1 VGLQSEAIGR
11 RAVAVLGG
19 KVADRVIDSVQ
30 PVDGRTKYG
39 FSRQLL
45 LLFSMDEDEGA
56 EQIIQSE
63 AVMSKAKI
71 TQTGPDSAVVEPIVL
86 RPGELTRLVFKPQ
99 IVNNKQ
105 DENKPVKGH
114 VLWQK
119 RSRAEGG
126 EEWAD
131 ETHTKLT
138 EMDAGSGLRLP
149 LSTSELYLLTQAV
162 RGLYGVYWKYGK
174 RLPQTGEEFDLAEY
188 AQAAKSLDTLDAA
201 AQLIEAAGQDGFVML
216 LRAVAGQKN
225 TLKVIEGLSKLDM
238 ADLTEINALAGVGV
252 LRKALAE
259 WTTNRENPHES
270 FWQETLTK
278 YSFVFSQVFSAPV
291 VVFGSKVYVGGKN
304 VQGDGGKEPDFLL
317 KNELTSH
324 LLIVEIKTPATEL
337 LSKSPY
343 RPPNVFAATRELAG
357 AVTQVAR
364 YKDTF
369 IQSYGNL
376 RLETPEPFRLV
387 DPRCLAIIGNTDEL
401 DSEGKRESF
410 EHFRRALRGT
420 EIITFDELFRKVE
433 VLLHLLEGKVT
444 T

>member
-1 VGLQSEAIGR
+1 M
-11 RAVAVLGG
+11 
-19 KVADRVIDSVQ
+19 
-30 PVDGRTKYG
+30 T
-39 FSRQLL
+39 
-45 LLFSMDEDEGA
+45 
-56 EQIIQSE
+56 
-63 AVMSKAKI
+63 KAKI
-71 TQTGPDSAVVEPIVL
+71 TQTGPDSAAVEPIVL
-86 RPGELTRLVFKPQ
+86 RPGDLTRMVFKPQ

-119 RSRAEGG
+119 RGKSDAG

-131 ETHTKLT
+131 EAHTKLSHMT
-138 EMDAGSGLRLP
+138 AGSGIKLE
-149 LSTSELYLLTQAV
+149 LSTDELYLLTQAV
-162 RGLYGVYWKYGK
+162 RGLYGVYWKHGK
-174 RLPQTGEEFDLAEY
+174 RLPKTGEEFDLAEY
-188 AQAAKSLDTLDAA
+188 AQAAKALDTLDAA
-201 AQLIEAAGQDGFVML
+201 AQLIESAGQDGFVAL
-216 LRAVAGQKN
+216 LRAVASQKN

-259 WTTNRENPHES
+259 WTANRDKPDES

-291 VVFGSKVYVGGKN
+291 VVFGSKVYVGGKS
-304 VQGDGGKEPDFLL
+304 VQGEGGKEPDFLL
-317 KNELTSH
+317 KNELTAH
-324 LLIVEIKTPATEL
+324 LLLVEIKTPATEL
-337 LSKSPY
+337 LAKSPY

-369 IQSYGNL
+369 LQNYGNL

-387 DPRCLAIIGNTDEL
+387 DPRCLVVIGNTGEL
-401 DSEGKRESF
+401 DTEGKRESF

-433 VLLHLLEGKVT
+433 VLLHLLEGKVAA
-444 T
+444 

>member
-1 VGLQSEAIGR
+1 M
-11 RAVAVLGG
+11 
-19 KVADRVIDSVQ
+19 
-30 PVDGRTKYG
+30 T
-39 FSRQLL
+39 
-45 LLFSMDEDEGA
+45 
-56 EQIIQSE
+56 
-63 AVMSKAKI
+63 KAKI
-71 TQTGPDSAVVEPIVL
+71 TQTGPDSAAVEPIVL
-86 RPGELTRLVFKPQ
+86 RPGDLTRMVFKPQ

-119 RSRAEGG
+119 RGKSDVG

-131 ETHTKLT
+131 EAHTKLSHMT
-138 EMDAGSGLRLP
+138 AGSGIKLE
-149 LSTSELYLLTQAV
+149 LSTDELYLLTQAV
-162 RGLYGVYWKYGK
+162 RGLYGVYWKHGK
-174 RLPQTGEEFDLAEY
+174 RLPKTGEEFDLAEY
-188 AQAAKSLDTLDAA
+188 AQAAKALDTLDAA
-201 AQLIEAAGQDGFVML
+201 AQLIESAGQDGFVTL
-216 LRAVAGQKN
+216 LRAVASQKN

-259 WTTNRENPHES
+259 WTTNRDKPDES

-291 VVFGSKVYVGGKN
+291 VVFGSKVYVGGKS

-317 KNELTSH
+317 KNELTAH
-324 LLIVEIKTPATEL
+324 LLLVEIKTPATEL
-337 LSKSPY
+337 LAKSPY

-369 IQSYGNL
+369 LQNYGNL

-387 DPRCLAIIGNTDEL
+387 DPRCLVVIGNTGEL
-401 DSEGKRESF
+401 DTEGKRESF
-410 EHFRRALRGT
+410 ELFRRALRGT

-433 VLLHLLEGKVT
+433 VLVNLLEGKVVA
-444 T
+444 